1 MLGLLREGE
10 LLLVLVLL
18 VILIVRLWLM
28 WHVAVLLL

>member
-28 WHVAVLLL
+28 WHVAVLS